1 MYKPLLSLLVAF
13 AGYSLLNIS
22 QAGQKIGLELFRTRK
37 LAGAV
42 LWLAATLGT
51 SGAAFVN
58 LYALSVGSVS
68 LVGAMA
74 GSGLASLALF
84 SWLVMKEPISSRELV
99 GIGVIFAAAVLMG
112 AFGGPRFVEAPR
124 IRILYLLLGSL
135 ALLYTILWIL
145 LRDRGPAIAT
155 VIAAFS
161 GTLGGFVALFQKVST
176 TEHGRSLSLA
186 RRVESSRAGFI
197 ALEETLSNPFALAWI
212 ALSVLSMLVIQFAYR
227 HGKAIRIIP
236 AFSASFIVIPIVGGM
251 LVFGETLR
259 PLQWLGVASIIAG
272 VLLLTLKAPE
282 ETPGGEAVGRPPRAG
297 RR

>member
-1 MYKPLLSLLVAF
+1 MYKPLFSLLIAF

-58 LYALSVGSVS
+58 LYALSLGSVS

-99 GIGVIFAAAVLMG
+99 GIGVIFAAAVLMA
-112 AFGGPRFVEAPR
+112 AFGGAPFMEAPR
-124 IRILYLLLGSL
+124 IKILYLLLGSL
-135 ALLYTILWIL
+135 VLLYVFLWIL
-145 LRDRGPAIAT
+145 LRNRSLAIAT

-186 RRVESSRAGFI
+186 RRVESSRAGTI
-197 ALEETLSNPFALAWI
+197 GLEETLSNPFALAWI

-236 AFSASFIVIPIVGGM
+236 AFSASYIVIPIVGGM
-251 LVFGETLR
+251 LVFHETLH
-259 PLQWLGVASIIAG
+259 PLQWLGVGSIIAG
-272 VLLLTLKAPE
+272 VLLLTLRAPAAPDSGKA
-282 ETPGGEAVGRPPRAG
+282 VDRPPQTRG
-297 RR
+297 R